1 MKSLLS
7 ELQKG
12 RILISDGAWGTLL
25 HELGLKPGE
34 CPELWNID
42 HYEDVLGIAKGYI
55 EAGAHMV
62 ETNSFGSHPI
72 KLAHYGLQ
80 EKAFEINKKAAEISR
95 AAAGDDHFV
104 LGSIG
109 PTGVMLAMG
118 EVSEDVVYDGFC
130 VQAKALAEGG
140 ADVVCIETMQDPDE
154 ASLAIKAAKEST
166 DCEVIC
172 TFTFAE
178 SGSGSFHT
186 MMGLTVKDAMETA
199 KRAGA
204 DIIGSNC
211 GNGIEGM
218 IKILREIR
226 KDDKNTPVIV
236 QANAGL
242 PILEKGVTYFRE
254 TPEQMASKAGDLITA
269 GANIIGG
276 CCGTTPDHIRAL
288 VKTVRT

>member
-1 MKSLLS
+1 MKSLLA
-7 ELQKG
+7 ELKKG
-12 RILISDGAWGTLL
+12 RILISDGAWGTQL

-34 CPELWNID
+34 CPELWNIE
-42 HYEDVLGIAKGYI
+42 HYDDVLGIAKGYI
-55 EAGAHMV
+55 DAGSHMI

-72 KLAHYGLQ
+72 KLAHYGLK
-80 EKAFEINKKAAEISR
+80 ERAYEINKSAAEISR

-118 EVSEDVVYDGFC
+118 EVSEDEVYDGFC

-140 ADVVCIETMQDPDE
+140 SDVICIETMQDGDE
-154 ASLAIKAAKEST
+154 AVLAVKAAKEST
-166 DCEVIC
+166 DCEIMC

-178 SGSGSFHT
+178 SGTGSFNT
-186 MMGLTVKDAMETA
+186 MMGLSVADAMEVA
-199 KRAGA
+199 KNAGA

-218 IKILREIR
+218 VKIVKKIR
-226 KDDKNTPVIV
+226 QTDNTTPVIV

-242 PILEKGVTYFRE
+242 PVLENGITCFKE
-254 TPEQMASKAGDLITA
+254 TPEQMAGKVSELKDA

-276 CCGTTPDHIRAL
+276 CCGTSPAHIRAM
-288 VKTVRT
+288 VKAVL